1 MMGFNSSI
9 KSLQVPTNTNI
20 SSGTNPKCVWLDIQ
34 LHVLDVW
41 SFVCYLKAR
50 GLVLPSPSTRD
61 SVMSML
67 SERIMGT
74 TCLNSEER
82 DGEPT
87 ICISKTSSTH
97 MHKRHSSADR
107 AFRLFQKIEVPNLS
121 EPEIWDPNLLG
132 FNNDFHT
139 FS

>member
-1 MMGFNSSI
+1 MMGFSSSI
-9 KSLQVPTNTNI
+9 KSLQTPTNRQTSTSAGAAAAPIPNWCGWP
-20 SSGTNPKCVWLDIQ
+20 SRCMCGMCGA
-34 LHVLDVW
+34 VL
-41 SFVCYLKAR
+41 CYLKAR

-87 ICISKTSSTH
+87 ICTSTTSSSSKTNTLQP
-97 MHKRHSSADR
+97 HSSADR
-107 AFRLFQKIEVPNLS
+107 ALRLCHKAEVSSLFMG
-121 EPEIWDPNLLG
+121 L
-132 FNNDFHT
+132 
-139 FS
+139 